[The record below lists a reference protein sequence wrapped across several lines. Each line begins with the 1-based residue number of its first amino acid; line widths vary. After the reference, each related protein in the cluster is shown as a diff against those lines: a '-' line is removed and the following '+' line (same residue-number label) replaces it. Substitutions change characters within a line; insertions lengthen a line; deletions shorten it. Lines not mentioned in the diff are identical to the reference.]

1 MKEPVYSRGD
11 RAKYPLTSG
20 YPKISYTDFLNGHLT
35 NTKNI
40 LISQNLCNRKFSCI
54 FAPTKL
60 HVSTPATSWVMKS
73 SYEDIQNERCEKK
86 EKNQNIHS
94 LACDEVLGFGCYFM
108 SGYGD
113 SQSII
118 SGGDYLIIKSKI
130 EKKDNEGMYILT
142 KDKS

>member
-20 YPKISYTDFLNGHLT
+20 YPKISYADFLSGHLT

-40 LISQNLCNRKFSCI
+40 LISQNLCNQKFSCI

-60 HVSTPATSWVMKS
+60 HVLSTSATSWVMKS
-73 SYEDIQNERCEKK
+73 TYEGIQNERCEKK
-86 EKNQNIHS
+86 GKNQNIHS

-118 SGGDYLIIKSKI
+118 SGGDFLTIRSKI
-130 EKKDNEGMYILT
+130 EEKGNEGMNLYT
-142 KDKS
+142 KD